1 MSLPYRLV
9 FLLCVAA
16 LPCLTLTGCWG
27 TSSTVT
33 EAPDSSET
41 PPTEDGSAQGSGET
55 ADAEPE
61 VLLEPYDP
69 PSLEELNAKAEWED
83 RPVLDA
89 MELLREKQAEET
101 PLVSVDEA
109 LQLRNTSPENNEKI
123 LSALG
128 RLPESDDQVNYEAT
142 LVRHLSGDVKSTNP
156 LMYSS
161 TGEFDYHGATS
172 ISLLTFD
179 WRMQAFGNPDAIVSW
194 QTSKDR
200 MYDKVVLRQD
210 LTWSD
215 GKPLT
220 AHDVVFSFKT
230 IMNPKVPVPAVRSG
244 TDELRWV
251 EAYDDYTIVFFH
263 KEALAVNS
271 WNILFPVIPQH
282 IYEKSIEED
291 PTMQNSTYHV
301 KYEENPVV
309 SGPYKVVSRERGQS
323 IVVERR
329 DEYYTVNGEQVR
341 RKPYFKRIRFVVIED
356 PNTSLL
362 ALKKGDIHESQI
374 TADQWTQQTNDND
387 FYARNTKVTG
397 TEWTTF
403 HIGYNVKSPFFTD
416 VRVRRAMGYAFDH
429 EEMLEKIFYGMY
441 EPASGVFHPTSW
453 MAPKNPPAP
462 LQQDLDKAEELL
474 DEAGWEDSDGDGVR
488 DKEINGKSVRFEFS
502 IIYPQGST
510 NAEKVCNLF
519 RENLDQIGIL
529 CNPRPLEWTVLQEMT
544 QTHKFHAYMGGW
556 GTGTDP
562 YTLENIFKT
571 GAERNFG
578 EYSNKKVDQLFGQG
592 MKEFDQEKRAEI
604 YRQIYQE
611 LYQDQP
617 YTWLFH
623 RSSFYGFNKGLRGY
637 MFSPRGPY
645 HYSPGFDSIWMAQQ

>member
-1 MSLPYRLV
+1 MSLLYRLV
-9 FLLCVAA
+9 FLVCAAA

-27 TSSTVT
+27 SSSTV
-33 EAPDSSET
+33 DSSSGNTTET
-41 PPTEDGSAQGSGET
+41 ASDDGSSQSSGK
-55 ADAEPE
+55 ADGKPAA
-61 VLLEPYDP
+61 LLEPFDP
-69 PSLEELNAKAEWED
+69 PSLEELNAMVEWED
-83 RPVLDA
+83 RPVMDP
-89 MELLREKQAEET
+89 MDMLREKQAAET
-101 PLVSVDEA
+101 PLVSVEEA
-109 LQLRNTSPENNEKI
+109 LQIRNNSPEDNEKI

-161 TGEFDYHGATS
+161 SGEFDYHGVTS

-200 MYDKVVLRQD
+200 LYDKIVLRPD

-220 AHDVVFSFKT
+220 AHDVVFSFQT
-230 IMNPKVPVPAVRSG
+230 IMNPEVPVPAVRSG

-251 EAYDDYTIVFFH
+251 EAYDDYTVVFFH

-271 WNILFPVIPQH
+271 WNILFPIIPRH
-282 IYEKSIEED
+282 IYKDSVQED
-291 PTMQNSTYHV
+291 PTMQNSSYHV
-301 KYEENPVV
+301 KYEEKPVV
-309 SGPYKVVSRERGQS
+309 SGPYKVVSRERGRS

-329 DEYYTVNGEQVR
+329 EDYYMHNGQQVR
-341 RKPYFKRIRFVVIED
+341 RKPFFKRIRFVVIED

-362 ALKKGDIHESQI
+362 ALKKGDIHETQI
-374 TADQWTQQTNDND
+374 TADQWTQQTNDDD
-387 FYARNTKVTG
+387 FYARNTKVNG

-403 HIGYNVKSPFFTD
+403 HIGYNVKSPFFSD
-416 VRVRRAMGYAFDH
+416 VRVRRAMGYALDH
-429 EEMLEKIFYGMY
+429 EEMLDKIFYGMY

-453 MAPKNPPAP
+453 MAPKNPPPP
-462 LQQDLDKAEELL
+462 LKQDLDKAEELL
-474 DEAGWEDSDGDGVR
+474 DEAGWVDSDGDGVR
-488 DKEINGKSVRFEFS
+488 DKEINGKLVPFEFS

-519 RENLDQIGIL
+519 RENLDQIGVL

-544 QTHKFHAYMGGW
+544 QNHKFHAYMGGW

-578 EYSNKKVDQLFGQG
+578 EYSNKKVDELFAQG
-592 MKEFDQEKRAEI
+592 VKEFDQEKRAEI
-604 YRQIYQE
+604 YRQIYME
-611 LYQDQP
+611 LYNDQP

-623 RSSFYGFNKGLRGY
+623 RSSFYGFNKALRGY